1 MNKLISYLKRK
12 FDRIIFSKFLQKI
25 DRLSLTSLDERRRNN
40 IFRFHRNDYKFEKDK
55 FVFIHT
61 PKTAGSSATI
71 FLDSMLGNKL
81 YKWEKWSQ
89 HHPIS
94 LICPPKDGYKYIT
107 FILKKNSNQVCY
119 FRKSNYR

>member
-12 FDRIIFSKFLQKI
+12 FDRKIFSKFLKKI

-61 PKTAGSSATI
+61 PKTGEVRQLF
-71 FLDSMLGNKL
+71 FL
-81 YKWEKWSQ
+81 
-89 HHPIS
+89 I
-94 LICPPKDGYKYIT
+94 
-107 FILKKNSNQVCY
+107 VC
-119 FRKSNYR
+119 